1 MNKSLKLKGDLN
13 DKIPIFRD
21 RINTG
26 YNSSST
32 AKSNI
37 PSELQIH
44 NISIIWDSYKTSLHM
59 NPYGGRGHFWLH
71 QIS

>member
-13 DKIPIFRD
+13 DKIPVFRD

-26 YNSSST
+26 YDSLST

-37 PSELQIH
+37 
-44 NISIIWDSYKTSLHM
+44 
-59 NPYGGRGHFWLH
+59 
-71 QIS
+71 